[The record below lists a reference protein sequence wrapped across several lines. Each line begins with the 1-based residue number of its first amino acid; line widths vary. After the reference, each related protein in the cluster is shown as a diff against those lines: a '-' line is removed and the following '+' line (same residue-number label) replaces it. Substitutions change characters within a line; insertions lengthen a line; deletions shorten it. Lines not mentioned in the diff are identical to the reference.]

1 MASILIP
8 TSLPGNKALLQGILT
23 TVIPSYFQ
31 TDSWGKFKA
40 GFGWTARRYDSLMG
54 LEKRLP
60 FGKKMLYFPEIPFG
74 EESLKTI
81 NKIIRGSIFK
91 NYIFTRFEFLTP
103 WSDAEAAMLFDA
115 GLVKAFEEIQ
125 PEHRQWVSLEG
136 SEKDL
141 LADMKPK
148 GRYNLGVAQ
157 RYQLK
162 VEQGLTNKLLSDFY
176 DLYWETARRSKFSGR
191 GASYFQ
197 ELANLLKSNNQGEI
211 IAIYNGKKPLAAGIF
226 LYYGSMASYLY
237 GASGGDRK
245 MMAPY
250 LMHFEAMKRA
260 KEKGCK
266 IYDLLAIAPPESGE
280 NHPYAGLT
288 RFKSQFGG
296 GSVHLLGSW
305 DLVGSKF
312 WYTLYKLAE
321 KRRRKIAR

>member
-1 MASILIP
+1 
-8 TSLPGNKALLQGILT
+8 
-23 TVIPSYFQ
+23 VIPSYFQ

-40 GFGWTARRYDSLMG
+40 GFGWTARRYDTLLG

-81 NKIIRGSIFK
+81 NKIIRDGVFK
-91 NYIFTRFEFLTP
+91 DYIFTRFEFLTP

-115 GLVKAFEEIQ
+115 GLVKSFEEVQ
-125 PEHRQWVSLEG
+125 PEHRQWVALEG
-136 SEKDL
+136 GEKDL
-141 LADMKPK
+141 LNQMKPK
-148 GRYNLGVAQ
+148 GRYNVGVAK
-157 RYQLK
+157 RYKLTVK
-162 VEQGLTNKLLSDFY
+162 HGLTDELLKDFY
-176 DLYWETARRSKFSGR
+176 DLHFETTRRSKF
-191 GASYFQ
+191 ASRSATYFQ
-197 ELANLLKSNNQGEI
+197 ELANLLKASNQGEI
-211 IAIYNGKKPLAAGIF
+211 ITVYHGQQPQAAGMF

-250 LMHFEAMKRA
+250 LMHLEAMKRA
-260 KEKGCK
+260 REKGCK
-266 IYDLLAIAPPESGE
+266 IYDLLAIAPSDAGE
-280 NHPYAGLT
+280 DHPYAGLT